1 MQFFGKWL
9 IKEVNSI
16 KRFSAKITICN
27 SSVSFGQLIFNNY
40 FVSINPNIGLNPSV
54 EINLNFLSPNNLGV
68 REVDK
73 KLKPN
78 CAG

>member
-1 MQFFGKWL
+1 M
-9 IKEVNSI
+9 
-16 KRFSAKITICN
+16 
-27 SSVSFGQLIFNNY
+27 
-40 FVSINPNIGLNPSV
+40 SINPNIGLNPSV

-68 REVDK
+68 RVVDK